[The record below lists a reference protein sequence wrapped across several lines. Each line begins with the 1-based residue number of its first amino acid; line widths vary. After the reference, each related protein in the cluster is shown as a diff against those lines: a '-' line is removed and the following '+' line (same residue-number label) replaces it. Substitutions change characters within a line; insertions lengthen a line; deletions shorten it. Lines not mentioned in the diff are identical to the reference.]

1 MIKTNNQLI
10 TLVLINI
17 IQHMTITILNQLDK
31 LIKIK

>member
-17 IQHMTITILNQLDK
+17 IQHMTITILNQLDQ